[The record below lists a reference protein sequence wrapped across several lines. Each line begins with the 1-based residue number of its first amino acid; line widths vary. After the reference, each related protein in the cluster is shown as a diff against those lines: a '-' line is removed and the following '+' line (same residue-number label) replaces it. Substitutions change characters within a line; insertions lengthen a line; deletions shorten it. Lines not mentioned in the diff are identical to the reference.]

1 MSDNKTTQSEIYIA
15 ASGELL
21 KASASTLIDR
31 DVGSNSAVQNKERP
45 TKAPRGF
52 YDPMVFLG
60 PKKIIDKT
68 SLDDT
73 YDYKSLELNIRTQ
86 TE

>member
-1 MSDNKTTQSEIYIA
+1 MADKKPTQSEIYTA

-31 DVGSNSAVQNKERP
+31 DVGSGNTVQNKERP
-45 TKAPRGF
+45 LKAPRGF

-60 PKKIIDKT
+60 PKKIIDKINI
-68 SLDDT
+68 DDT
-73 YDYKSLELNIRTQ
+73 YDYKSLQLNIRTQ
-86 TE
+86 IE